1 MNQCA
6 GSNAAPIY
14 SIENLYVKEF
24 IEQTSVRDISL
35 GIVAVAPGQP
45 SFDRIMQTKCEVCC
59 HVEDC
64 ITTNELT
71 VCYLRTDENKGRGRR
86 AHISDLYY
94 SYRRYAYT
102 YPYQHLV
109 YESTRWILC
118 LWLVSD
124 GILISFEMIF
134 QDEKSAV
141 GDI

>member
-6 GSNAAPIY
+6 RLNAEPIY
-14 SIENLYVKEF
+14 SFKSLLVKEF

-71 VCYLRTDENKGRGRR
+71 VFYLRNDENKGCGRR
-86 AHISDLYY
+86 AHISDLM
-94 SYRRYAYT
+94 
-102 YPYQHLV
+102 L
-109 YESTRWILC
+109 
-118 LWLVSD
+118 
-124 GILISFEMIF
+124 
-134 QDEKSAV
+134 
-141 GDI
+141 